1 MEGSTLPGEVKKAS
15 QRNTK
20 DSQEFTGRCKEAEG
34 GFSHGMKDKLSICPR
49 EGMKQRKQRKH
60 SHSFIPSSSKHSL
73 GAKCIPSIRGPSM

>member
-20 DSQEFTGRCKEAEG
+20 DSQEFTGRCKEAGRGVGG

-49 EGMKQRKQRKH
+49 EDEAEEAEETQ
-60 SHSFIPSSSKHSL
+60 SLIYSFIQ
-73 GAKCIPSIRGPSM
+73 